1 MTKIVAQS
9 TLIIATFI
17 ATVVIRYL
25 NICYFR
31 QECPVELIHGK
42 LILQLV
48 NLYIMPI
55 SMKSL
60 KKILGNFCY
69 Y

>member
-1 MTKIVAQS
+1 MNKIVAES
-9 TLIIATFI
+9 TLFIATF
-17 ATVVIRYL
+17 VIRYL

-31 QECPVELIHGK
+31 QECPVELTHVK
-42 LILQLV
+42 WILQLV
-48 NLYIMPI
+48 NLHIMI
-55 SMKSL
+55 VSMKSKT